1 MYNTTCP
8 HLFRKFFINFLTS
21 TLLRTQNMKLLSKV
35 RRRFFQI
42 LWPSQK
48 TQTLLAI
55 LVFFMLFIKDISWFN
70 STSNFENVKNVIPLD
85 LFDLWSYL
93 KQKEWKIS
101 TLFALFFCFHRFLW
115 RFKVRKYDF
124 VTFIYWLEV
133 TTYLLRDISRTWE
146 VEESTSN
153 FLSKYW

>member
-1 MYNTTCP
+1 MLLKTLVANLHYTAPPTCS
-8 HLFRKFFINFLTS
+8 HFLKKIFMDFLTS

-70 STSNFENVKNVIPLD
+70 STSNFENVKNVMPLD

-101 TLFALFFCFHRFLW
+101 TLFALFTCIHRFLG
-115 RFKVRKYDF
+115 RFLNLQ
-124 VTFIYWLEV
+124 TF
-133 TTYLLRDISRTWE
+133 
-146 VEESTSN
+146 
-153 FLSKYW
+153 